1 MKKMIVLKQPA
12 YFALPMIIENCIQ
25 CPKWM
30 KCKPS
35 KALTA
40 PQRFAMKT
48 NSALNKAILKNCPL
62 EDAP

>member
-1 MKKMIVLKQPA
+1 MSEVKKIIV
-12 YFALPMIIENCIQ
+12 IEDCLS

-40 PQRFAMKT
+40 HQRFIVKVGVGIG
-48 NSALNKAILKNCPL
+48 KFILKGCPL
-62 EDAP
+62 EDYNKNND